1 MFAAAILG
9 RENVPRRLRHL
20 LNVESG
26 VNDGLAL
33 PVVVVSLA
41 IVGQQ
46 RLYVWGLIGD
56 LAGGIGVGVA
66 LPWIIVKLEKQ
77 QFLGTAELYEPLLA
91 FAIGMLVFAVTR
103 RLHWNE
109 YLAAFAAGIT
119 IATISLEVRD
129 AFHRFGEI
137 VAELL
142 KLAALLLFGA
152 LVSIEVLRGTSLA
165 GYLFIGL
172 SLLVA
177 RPVALGIA
185 LFGSRLDWRERLA
198 AAWFG
203 PKGFASVVYGLLI
216 FNSGITHGKLLFHLI
231 ACIVGL
237 SIVVHSSTDVVTARR
252 FKDSD
257 KPPSRDVESME
268 KTEPE
273 HLKELG
279 ES

>member
-1 MFAAAILG
+1 MNIWQHSRPG
-9 RENVPRRLRHL
+9 SR
-20 LNVESG
+20 S
-26 VNDGLAL
+26 
-33 PVVVVSLA
+33 
-41 IVGQQ
+41 
-46 RLYVWGLIGD
+46 
-56 LAGGIGVGVA
+56 
-66 LPWIIVKLEKQ
+66 
-77 QFLGTAELYEPLLA
+77 
-91 FAIGMLVFAVTR
+91 
-103 RLHWNE
+103 
-109 YLAAFAAGIT
+109 
-119 IATISLEVRD
+119 ATISLEVRD

-142 KLAALLLFGA
+142 KLAALSLFGA

-172 SLLVA
+172 SLFV

-185 LFGSRLDWRERLA
+185 LFGSRLDRRERLA

-216 FNSGITHGKLLFHLI
+216 FNSGVTHGKLLFHLI
-231 ACIVGL
+231 ACVVGL

-257 KPPSRDVESME
+257 RPPSRDVESME